1 MFQGALVACNG
12 PVLSEEKI
20 HSDWSDLYL
29 QTIFCCNNYFNHL
42 VDCQNKPNYQYQLN
56 LVFVHRVAKV
66 HFILLV
72 TNKLMCVH
80 HV

>member
-1 MFQGALVACNG
+1 M
-12 PVLSEEKI
+12 VLYGGEEKI

-66 HFILLV
+66 HFILKMSFA
-72 TNKLMCVH
+72 TRHEQTHVH
-80 HV
+80 ASRSR